1 MKYIEISSRGEVS
14 ILKIKNID
22 GITYHSPSGTNK
34 FHQIR
39 FDLKRGNQLL
49 ASYETKEKM
58 MEEYRNIRDKL
69 LIN

>member
-1 MKYIEISSRGEVS
+1 MKYIEISAMGGGF
-14 ILKIKNID
+14 ILKTKNID
-22 GITYHSPSGTNK
+22 GITCHSPSETK
-34 FHQIR
+34 FYRIR

-58 MEEYRNIRDKL
+58 MEEYRNISDKL

>member
-1 MKYIEISSRGEVS
+1 MKYIEVS
-14 ILKIKNID
+14 DMAGVFILKTKNID
-22 GITYHSPSGTNK
+22 GITCHFSVGNKLYH
-34 FHQIR
+34 IR

-58 MEEYRNIRDKL
+58 MEEYRNISDKL